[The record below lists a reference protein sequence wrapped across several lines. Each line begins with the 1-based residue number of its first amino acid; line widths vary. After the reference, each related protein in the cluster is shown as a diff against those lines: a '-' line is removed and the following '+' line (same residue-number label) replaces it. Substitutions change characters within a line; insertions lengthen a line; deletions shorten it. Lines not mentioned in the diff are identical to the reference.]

1 MDSLSLIVHL
11 VNFLAP
17 AVFMAAWMGV
27 LTRLLWRHKPSLVKP
42 WQQFVLNS
50 LAGMVVLIGGLV
62 LGGQDGKM
70 LTYSLLVVVCAS
82 LQWLFFRSWRR

>member
-17 AVFMAAWMGV
+17 AFFMAAWIGV

-50 LAGMVVLIGGLV
+50 LAGIAVLVGGMVV
-62 LGGQDGKM
+62 GGQDGKM
-70 LTYSLLVVVCAS
+70 LTYTSLLVVCAS
-82 LQWLFFRSWRR
+82 LQWVFFRAWDR

>member
-17 AVFMAAWMGV
+17 AIFMAAWIGV
-27 LTRLLWRHKPSLVKP
+27 LSRLFWRHKPALFKP

-50 LAGMVVLIGGLV
+50 LAGAAVLVGGLL

-70 LTYSLLVVVCAS
+70 LTYTTLVLVCAS
-82 LQWLFFRSWRR
+82 LQWLFFRAWRG

>member
-17 AVFMAAWMGV
+17 AIFMAAWI
-27 LTRLLWRHKPSLVKP
+27 LAISRLLWRHKPSLFKP

-50 LAGMVVLIGGLV
+50 LAGVAVLIGGLL

-70 LTYSLLVVVCAS
+70 LTYTLLVLVCAS
-82 LQWLFFRSWRR
+82 LQWVFFKAWRG